1 MVVNQKISSLA
12 SAMNAKI
19 IGSGE
24 KSMVLAHGFGGD
36 QSIWDKMIPVLSESF
51 KVLVF
56 DWLFSGTV
64 KDQTLY
70 DPSKYNS
77 FDAFSDDLIAL
88 MEELEFGP
96 VVFVG
101 HSMSG
106 MVGCAASIK
115 RPDLFTNILL
125 IGASPRYINCEDYEG
140 GFESKDIDTII
151 SNIESNYEAWAVA
164 FSSIVVD
171 SRDSVSVQRFEK
183 CLKKMKP
190 ETALALAKI
199 VFGSDERELLGQ
211 VSVPCHVIQTGNDV
225 VVPLSVAYFMQEK
238 IKGKTTVEI
247 IEDAIGHFPQMT
259 SHLQLLG
266 VMRRLLGF

>member
-24 KSMVLAHGFGGD
+24 RSMVLAHGFGGD
-36 QSIWDKMIPVLSESF
+36 QSVWDKIVPVLSQSF

-56 DWLFSGTV
+56 DWLFSGAIN
-64 KDQTLY
+64 DQTLY

-77 FDAFSDDLIAL
+77 FNAFSDDLIAL
-88 MEELEFGP
+88 IEELKFGP

-106 MVGCAASIK
+106 MIGCAASIK
-115 RPDLFTNILL
+115 RPDLFSNLL
-125 IGASPRYINCEDYEG
+125 LVAASPRYINSEDYKG

-151 SNIESNYEAWAVA
+151 SNIGSNYEAWAVA
-164 FSSIVVD
+164 FASVAVD
-171 SRDSVSVQRFEK
+171 SRDSTSVQRFEK

-199 VFGSDERELLGQ
+199 VFGSDEREMLGQ
-211 VSVPCHVIQTGNDV
+211 VSVPCHVIQPGNDV
-225 VVPLSVAYFMQEK
+225 VVPVCVAYFMQEK
-238 IKGKTTVEI
+238 IKGKSTVEI
-247 IEDAIGHFPQMT
+247 IDDAMGHFPQMT
-259 SHLQLLG
+259 SHVELLG
-266 VMRRLLGF
+266 VMRRLLEF

>member
-1 MVVNQKISSLA
+1 MVINQKISSLSA
-12 SAMNAKI
+12 AMNAKI

-24 KSMVLAHGFGGD
+24 RSMVLAHGFGGD
-36 QSIWDKMIPVLSESF
+36 QSVWDKIIPVLSQTF

-56 DWLFSGTV
+56 DWLFSGAI

-77 FDAFSDDLIAL
+77 LDPFSDDLIAL
-88 MEELEFGP
+88 MEELKFGP

-106 MVGCAASIK
+106 MIGCAASIK
-115 RPDLFTNILL
+115 RPDLFTNL
-125 IGASPRYINCEDYEG
+125 IPIAASPSEDYRG

-151 SNIESNYEAWAVA
+151 TSISSNYEAWAVA
-164 FSSIVVD
+164 FTSVVVD
-171 SRDSVSVQRFEK
+171 SRDSLSVQRFEK

-199 VFGSDERELLGQ
+199 VFGSDERELLDQ
-211 VSVPCHVIQTGNDV
+211 VSVPCHVIQPRNDV
-225 VVPLSVAYFMQEK
+225 VVPVSVAYFMQEK
-238 IKGKTTVEI
+238 IKGESTVDI
-247 IEDAIGHFPQMT
+247 IEDAMGHFPQMT
-259 SHLQLLG
+259 SHIELLG
-266 VMRRLLGF
+266 VMKRLLQL

>member
-1 MVVNQKISSLA
+1 MVVNQKISGLA
-12 SAMNAKI
+12 AVMNAKI

-24 KSMVLAHGFGGD
+24 RSMVLAHGFGGD
-36 QSIWDKMIPVLSESF
+36 QSVWEKIIPVLAQSF

-56 DWLFSGTV
+56 DWPFSGAI

-88 MEELEFGP
+88 MEELKFGP

-106 MVGCAASIK
+106 MIGCAASIK
-115 RPDLFTNILL
+115 RPDLFTNLVL
-125 IGASPRYINCEDYEG
+125 IAASPRYINSEDYKG
-140 GFESKDIDTII
+140 GFEPKDIDAII
-151 SNIESNYEAWAVA
+151 SNIASNYEAWA
-164 FSSIVVD
+164 
-171 SRDSVSVQRFEK
+171 K

-199 VFGSDERELLGQ
+199 VFGSDERELLGK
-211 VSVPCHVIQTGNDV
+211 VTVPCHVIQPGNDV
-225 VVPLSVAYFMQEK
+225 VVPVS
-238 IKGKTTVEI
+238 I
-247 IEDAIGHFPQMT
+247 IENSIGHFPQMT
-259 SHLQLLG
+259 SHLELLR
-266 VMRRLLGF
+266 VMRRLLEF

>member
-1 MVVNQKISSLA
+1 MVVSQKISSLA

-24 KSMVLAHGFGGD
+24 RSMVLAHGFGGD
-36 QSIWDKMIPVLSESF
+36 QSVWDKIVPVLSQSF

-56 DWLFSGTV
+56 DWLFSGAI

-88 MEELEFGP
+88 IEELKFGP

-106 MVGCAASIK
+106 MIGCAASIK
-115 RPDLFTNILL
+115 RHDLFSNLL
-125 IGASPRYINCEDYEG
+125 LLAASPSEDYKG
-140 GFESKDIDTII
+140 GFESKDIETII
-151 SNIESNYEAWAVA
+151 SNIGSNYEAWVVA
-164 FSSIVVD
+164 FASVAVD
-171 SRDSVSVQRFEK
+171 SRDPTSVQRFEK
-183 CLKKMKP
+183 CLKKMNP

-199 VFGSDERELLGQ
+199 VFGSDEREMLGQ
-211 VSVPCHVIQTGNDV
+211 VSVPCHVIQPGNDV
-225 VVPLSVAYFMQEK
+225 VAPVSVAYFMHEK
-238 IKGKTTVEI
+238 IKGKSTVDI
-247 IEDAIGHFPQMT
+247 IEDATGHFPQMT
-259 SHLQLLG
+259 SHVELLS
-266 VMRRLLGF
+266 VMRRLLEFEA